1 MGSETKLH
9 RDGNSLVLSGPL
21 NRDAAIGLWSEI
33 QAQSKSNGV
42 CQLNLA
48 GIKQLDSTGVA
59 LLAEVME
66 RIRVQGGSVPTIVAP
81 PAGLKELLAAYRMSS
96 DLQFQP

>member
-9 RDGNSLVLSGPL
+9 RDGNALVLSGPL

-81 PAGLKELLAAYRMSS
+81 PSGLKELLAAYRMSS
-96 DLQFQP
+96 DLQFQS